1 LDVEVLKMDREEQR
15 REGAILA
22 GLRLLQSYR
31 EGRITLGSSHAEAIE
46 DISGSGGEVDDLTVT
61 EIDGLCEA
69 INLGEIAIKTVVRS

>member
-1 LDVEVLKMDREEQR
+1 MDVEVLKMDREEQR

-31 EGRITLGSSHAEAIE
+31 EGRITLGSTHAEAIE
-46 DISGSGGEVDDLTVT
+46 DISSSGGEVDDLSVT

-69 INLGEIAIKTVVRS
+69 INLGDIVVETAVRA